1 MGKLATA
8 HLRVSGLFPGGCNEN
23 KTEDAKKE
31 TTVRSGDLRQI
42 KLFVSNGKTDD
53 IATVAAGK
61 AVGESAD
68 KAVYLSVVAVGSD
81 RGMKA
86 EIDDTFAML
95 KDHAVELD
103 ESSKKENKYKVGGFD
118 AEEMLFQGKDQ
129 DGPAAISI
137 TFVPIKDKV
146 IVMTYWVTT
155 AKEKKHLPEVGKIV
169 NSLKSL

>member
-53 IATVAAGK
+53 IATVAADK

-68 KAVYLSVVAVGSD
+68 KEFGAV
-81 RGMKA
+81 RI
-86 EIDDTFAML
+86 ETF
-95 KDHAVELD
+95 E
-103 ESSKKENKYKVGGFD
+103 GGHT
-118 AEEMLFQGKDQ
+118 
-129 DGPAAISI
+129 ISQ
-137 TFVPIKDKV
+137 
-146 IVMTYWVTT
+146 
-155 AKEKKHLPEVGKIV
+155 EQ
-169 NSLKSL
+169 LKSALAWSAEPGKPSGK